1 MQAHRNRH
9 TPHTPTDENNSK
21 KTQNMDSLLQTTV
34 FNTFLNILIEKCL
47 LSSSQRNGK

>member
-21 KTQNMDSLLQTTV
+21 KKNIDSLLQTIV
-34 FNTFLNILIEKCL
+34 FNIFLNIFIEKCL
-47 LSSSQRNGK
+47 LSSSQRDGK

>member
-21 KTQNMDSLLQTTV
+21 KKKHRQLIKTIV
-34 FNTFLNILIEKCL
+34 FNTFLNIFIEKCL
-47 LSSSQRNGK
+47 LSSSQRDGK